1 MRFRF
6 GRFCTFFSFFFV
18 TAEKPKL
25 AFWTSVAAG
34 VTNVVLDALFIV
46 VFDWGLAG
54 AAAASALAQTVGGVL
69 PLIYFGRKNDS
80 LLKLTRP
87 IFEVGSVVKCCTNGS
102 SELTSIIAMSLAGVV
117 YNIQALK
124 YAGESGVA
132 AFGVLIYVGTICGG
146 VFWGYSSGVSPA
158 ISYHYGAGNYAELRN
173 LRKKSYVVVGVVSA
187 SMLALS
193 ATFAHLIARIFAGYD
208 AELLEMTRRG
218 LIIYSFCYLF
228 MGAAIFSSAF
238 FTALNNGFISATI
251 AFLRTFVFEI
261 GAVLLLPLVLGI
273 DGIWVSPV
281 VAELAAAAVGVY
293 FIAATR
299 KKYRC

>member
-1 MRFRF
+1 
-6 GRFCTFFSFFFV
+6 
-18 TAEKPKL
+18 
-25 AFWTSVAAG
+25 
-34 VTNVVLDALFIV
+34 
-46 VFDWGLAG
+46 
-54 AAAASALAQTVGGVL
+54 
-69 PLIYFGRKNDS
+69 
-80 LLKLTRP
+80 
-87 IFEVGSVVKCCTNGS
+87 
-102 SELTSIIAMSLAGVV
+102 MSLAGVV

-228 MGAAIFSSAF
+228 MGAA
-238 FTALNNGFISATI
+238 NNGFISATI